1 MMAHRRSMKQF
12 PSIKN
17 FLPRLALTLAFGAGL
32 IAASPSFAHASNPT
46 VTASA
51 DKRYDGLL
59 APQERS
65 AQPRKARMQTAD
77 GPQSSRSK
85 HLDGPKEKAR
95 AVELESRAADYA
107 PRTSWRDRP
116 ARLSSHARSWCWLS
130 RAPPSAHS

>member
-12 PSIKN
+12 PTIKN
-17 FLPRLALTLAFGAGL
+17 FLPRLALTLALGAGL
-32 IAASPSFAHASNPT
+32 LLASPSFAHASNPT
-46 VTASA
+46 VGASA

-59 APQERS
+59 APQDRS

-95 AVELESRAADYA
+95 NVEPEIRTAEYA
-107 PRTSWRDRP
+107 PQASWRDRP
-116 ARLSSHARSWCWLS
+116 ARLSNHARSWCWLS
-130 RAPPSAHS
+130 RAPPSARS

>member
-17 FLPRLALTLAFGAGL
+17 FLPRLALTLALGAGL
-32 IAASPSFAHASNPT
+32 LAASPSFAHTPNPSVSAAS
-46 VTASA
+46 
-51 DKRYDGLL
+51 DKLYDGLL
-59 APQERS
+59 APQDRS

-95 AVELESRAADYA
+95 NVEPEIRAAEYA
-107 PRTSWRDRP
+107 PQTSWPDRL
-116 ARLSSHARSWCWLS
+116 ARLSSDARSWCWLS